1 LYSSDSIGDVLGYQ
15 PQDVVG
21 KSCFE
26 YFHPDETPFAKAVH
40 GRGVHLD
47 RAAMLSYCNLKRT
60 DGVYVRCECV
70 FTVVYSV
77 IVACTSLYRY
87 TEKSQGLFCAPTAK
101 RSADTRTNVR
111 GRAAV
116 APAIRRAFSTPERD
130 PRYQMLAHLSPK
142 FTTPRRPP
150 GQSVNDHEPRAALI
164 LNRFTRTLS
173 IMYATHALGEILGIQ
188 AEDAVG
194 RSFYHCIAEDCL
206 VDCIDAVERAKENDS
221 IAYLRFRWRDPR
233 RRDGEEGDDGVTP
246 APDGGDEDFA
256 REGPASGSDHGTSEE
271 GSESGS
277 PDSRTGS
284 TPQSSI
290 SSSVAPAPPA
300 PPPLVADEAMEVE
313 AVVSCTSDGLV
324 VVLRKARAV
333 GSLVTAAP
341 WALPPRA
348 AEPAKV
354 APSAAAQTE
363 FMDSIRQVAVFA
375 WSLRSINGDIM
386 SHALPGRPLPD
397 ASERVGDF
405 VKPGTTHWKR
415 AREWD
420 KMLAAREGDGQL
432 GEGAAVAETETDKD
446 GSESRENKRRAM

>member
-1 LYSSDSIGDVLGYQ
+1 
-15 PQDVVG
+15 
-21 KSCFE
+21 
-26 YFHPDETPFAKAVH
+26 
-40 GRGVHLD
+40 
-47 RAAMLSYCNLKRT
+47 
-60 DGVYVRCECV
+60 
-70 FTVVYSV
+70 
-77 IVACTSLYRY
+77 
-87 TEKSQGLFCAPTAK
+87 
-101 RSADTRTNVR
+101 
-111 GRAAV
+111 
-116 APAIRRAFSTPERD
+116 
-130 PRYQMLAHLSPK
+130 MLAHLSPK

-173 IMYATHALGEILGIQ
+173 IMYATHALGELLGIQ

-233 RRDGEEGDDGVTP
+233 RRDGEEGEDEEDGATP
-246 APDGGDEDFA
+246 APDDDDDEGDDV
-256 REGPASGSDHGTSEE
+256 REGPSSGSDQGTSEGE
-271 GSESGS
+271 GSEDGS
-277 PDSRTGS
+277 LESRRGS

-290 SSSVAPAPPA
+290 SGSAGPAPPA
-300 PPPLVADEAMEVE
+300 PPAPVANETTEVE

-324 VVLRKARAV
+324 VILRKARAE
-333 GSLVTAAP
+333 GPLVSAAP

-348 AEPAKV
+348 AAPAKPL
-354 APSAAAQTE
+354 PSAAAQTD

-420 KMLAAREGDGQL
+420 EMLEEREG
-432 GEGAAVAETETDKD
+432 GEQEDVGVDDAGKD
-446 GSESRENKRRAM
+446 GSERRGNKRRAL